1 MTEEAARAR
10 RPGLFGVIERLISGW
25 ALLGGLAL
33 LGVIAV
39 NLAAVIGA
47 MIGWPFPGD
56 FELTE
61 MGVAVAV
68 FAFLPYCQ
76 LRDANVTADIFTT
89 GAGPRLLAA
98 LKAFAALVATGFA
111 AILLWR
117 MSAGLV
123 DMREYGYA
131 TAILQV
137 PTWIAFV
144 PILVSLGLLTAAA
157 LITLVDS
164 LGTARKGSHA

>member
-1 MTEEAARAR
+1 MSGEGAPIR
-10 RPGLFGVIERLISGW
+10 RVGPLGLVERLIDGW
-25 ALLGGLAL
+25 ALVGGLVL
-33 LGVIAV
+33 LAVIII

-47 MIGWPFPGD
+47 AIGRPLPGD

-61 MGVAVAV
+61 MGVAIAV

-76 LRDANVTADIFTT
+76 LRDANVTADIFTM
-89 GAGPRLLAA
+89 GAGPQLIAV
-98 LKAFAALVATGFA
+98 LKAFAALVASGFA
-111 AILLWR
+111 VILLWR

-137 PTWIAFV
+137 PIWLAFV
-144 PILVSLGLLTAAA
+144 PILVSLALLTAAA
-157 LITLVDS
+157 LITLFDS
-164 LGTARKGSHA
+164 VSTVREGSHA